1 MKITRASDYAI
12 RLLSHLAVGE
22 IETTS
27 EELSGELGVP
37 LNHLAKLVQVLGR
50 RGYLLTKKGRGGGL
64 RLGVDPRKI
73 NVAQVIEAIEGP
85 IVISECILNRR
96 ACKFTNKC
104 KARKCLAG
112 LKLKMFKMLSD
123 TSIAD
128 LALQYN

>member
-12 RLLSHLAVGE
+12 RLLSHLAAGE
-22 IETTS
+22 IQTTS
-27 EELSGELGVP
+27 EELSGELGIP

-50 RGYLLTKKGRGGGL
+50 RGFLLTRKGRGGGL
-64 RLGVDPRKI
+64 RLGIDPKKV

-85 IVISECILNRR
+85 IVISECILNRK
-96 ACKFTNKC
+96 ACNFSNKC
-104 KARKCLAG
+104 KARKCLGA
-112 LKLKMFKMLSD
+112 LKQKMFNLLSG